1 MAHTQLTQEMKRH
14 AAAVAL
20 KVDKKY
26 LIIFYLI
33 FRNISIFNVC
43 KELRTDDRKL
53 SLLSK
58 RENHSKSLI
67 A

>member
-1 MAHTQLTQEMKRH
+1 MAHTQLTQEMERH
-14 AAAVAL
+14 AVAVAL